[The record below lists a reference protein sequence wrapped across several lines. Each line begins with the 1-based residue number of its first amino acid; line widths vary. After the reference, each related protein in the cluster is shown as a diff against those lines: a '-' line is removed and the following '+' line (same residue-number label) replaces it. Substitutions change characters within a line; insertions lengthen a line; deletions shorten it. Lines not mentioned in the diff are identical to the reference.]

1 MIFLF
6 SIFHFSIPVV
16 ANNFVTHG
24 NSPLLASKEKT
35 IFQFEGKL
43 KLNTG
48 LSSQI
53 KNASERTRSQY
64 SYLDVDK
71 LLLILTRWSAHG
83 HTSIVVSDYNSISPG
98 IETF

>member
-6 SIFHFSIPVV
+6 SIFHFSIPVG
-16 ANNFVTHG
+16 ANNFVTRG

-53 KNASERTRSQY
+53 KNASERTRAQC

-71 LLLILTRWSAHG
+71 LLWILTRWSAHG
-83 HTSIVVSDYNSISPG
+83 YTSIVVSDYNSISPG